1 MVNQHGDAGKLA
13 CTRGGFKRTP
23 WIRLPV
29 GALELSVMPPVP
41 SPARSPTIRW
51 GLCCQFTDALPRFRQ
66 ATATY
71 VQRLAPGLQ
80 REYLADVVAANAI
93 ALLHAIERC
102 AELGI
107 GAFRISSQ
115 FVPLATHPVV
125 GFRVHDLPNAPAVLA
140 AYAAARELAQLRDVR
155 LSFHPDQFVVL
166 GSARGDVVGSSI
178 REMDHHG
185 EIAALLGADTIC
197 LHGGGLVG
205 GAEAAGAR
213 LLDGILRVGDA
224 ARTRLALE
232 NDDRVWSP
240 AALLPLCDRAG
251 VPFIYDVH
259 HHRCLADGTSIADVT
274 AASIATW
281 DRAGREPYF
290 HLSSPRDGWAAKDRR
305 PHADF
310 IDPADFPEE
319 WEGVHATVDLEA
331 KAKEQA
337 IHHLKTTIATYKG
350 H

>member
-1 MVNQHGDAGKLA
+1 MDPPARA
-13 CTRGGFKRTP
+13 
-23 WIRLPV
+23 
-29 GALELSVMPPVP
+29 ALELWLMPFAP
-41 SPARSPTIRW
+41 SLARPPAIRW
-51 GLCCQFTDALPRFRQ
+51 GLCCQFTDAVPRFRQ
-66 ATATY
+66 ATVTY
-71 VQRLAPGLQ
+71 VQRLAPALQ

-125 GFRVHDLPNAPAVLA
+125 GFRVQDLPNAPAILG
-140 AYAAARELAQLRDVR
+140 AYAAARELARLRDVR

-166 GSARGDVVGSSI
+166 GSARADVVHSSV
-178 REMDHHG
+178 REMDHLG
-185 EIAALLGADTIC
+185 EIAALIGADTLC

-213 LLDGILRVGDA
+213 LLDGIRRLGEA
-224 ARTRLALE
+224 ARTRIALE
-232 NDDRVWSP
+232 NDDRVWAP

-259 HHRCLADGTSIADVT
+259 HHRCLGDGMSIADVT
-274 AASIATW
+274 ATSIATW
-281 DRAGREPYF
+281 QLAGREPYF
-290 HLSSPRDGWAAKDRR
+290 HLSSPREGWAAKDRR

-310 IDPADFPEE
+310 IDPADLPEE
-319 WEGVHATVDLEA
+319 WIGVRATVDLEA
-331 KAKEQA
+331 KAKERA
-337 IHHLKTTIATYKG
+337 INRLRGWMAGLTTPNASRRPPTAASPRPA
-350 H
+350 

>member
-1 MVNQHGDAGKLA
+1 MRPA
-13 CTRGGFKRTP
+13 TP
-23 WIRLPV
+23 R
-29 GALELSVMPPVP
+29 SRPP
-41 SPARSPTIRW
+41 STRW

-71 VQRLAPGLQ
+71 VLRLAPSLQ
-80 REYLADVVAANAI
+80 RPYLADVVGANAI

-115 FVPLATHPVV
+115 FVPLATHPAV
-125 GFRVHDLPNAPAVLA
+125 GFRVHELPNADAVLS
-140 AYAAARELAQLRDVR
+140 AYAAARDLARLRDVR

-166 GSARGDVVGSSI
+166 GSARPEVVRSSI
-178 REMDHHG
+178 DEMDHHG
-185 EIAALLGADTIC
+185 EIATLIGADTIC

-213 LLDGILRVGDA
+213 LLDGIARLGEA
-224 ARTRLALE
+224 ARARLALE

-240 AALLPLCDRAG
+240 AALLPLCERAG

-259 HHRCLADGTSIADVT
+259 HHRCLGDGASVADVT
-274 AASIATW
+274 AASVATW
-281 DRAGREPYF
+281 DRVGREPYF
-290 HLSSPRDGWAAKDRR
+290 HLSSPRDGWSARDRR
-305 PHADF
+305 PHADY

-319 WEGVHATVDLEA
+319 WSGIDATVDLEA
-331 KAKEQA
+331 KAKELA
-337 IHHLKTTIATYKG
+337 IDQLRVTMKPVRG
-350 H
+350 RR

>member
-1 MVNQHGDAGKLA
+1 
-13 CTRGGFKRTP
+13 
-23 WIRLPV
+23 
-29 GALELSVMPPVP
+29 MPPR
-41 SPARSPTIRW
+41 SPAPAPRGIRW
-51 GLCCQFTDALPRFRQ
+51 GLCCQFTDASPRFRQ

-71 VQRLAPGLQ
+71 VLRLSPADRRQ
-80 REYLADVVAANAI
+80 YLADVVGANAI

-115 FVPLATHPVV
+115 FVPLATHPTV
-125 GFRVHDLPNAPAVLA
+125 GFDIEGLPNAGSILRCLEAARDLAVL
-140 AYAAARELAQLRDVR
+140 RDIR

-166 GSARGDVVGSSI
+166 GSARPEVVESSV

-185 EIAALLGADTIC
+185 RIAALIGADTIC

-213 LLDGILRVGDA
+213 LLDGIERLSDA
-224 ARTRLALE
+224 ARARLALE
-232 NDDRVWSP
+232 NDDRVWPP

-259 HHRCLADGTSIADVT
+259 HHRCLADGATVADVT
-274 AASIATW
+274 AASMSTW
-281 DRAGREPYF
+281 DRAGREPFF
-290 HLSSPRDGWAAKDRR
+290 HLSSPRDGWSGRDGR
-305 PHADF
+305 PHADY
-310 IDPADFPEE
+310 IDPADVPEE
-319 WEGVHATVDLEA
+319 WKGLTVTVDLEA

-337 IHHLKTTIATYKG
+337 IGRLRSTLG
-350 H
+350 

>member
-1 MVNQHGDAGKLA
+1 MMEF
-13 CTRGGFKRTP
+13 TTP
-23 WIRLPV
+23 
-29 GALELSVMPPVP
+29 P
-41 SPARSPTIRW
+41 SRPAAIRW

-71 VQRLAPGLQ
+71 VLRLAPALQ
-80 REYLADVVAANAI
+80 RNYLADVVAANAI

-115 FVPLATHPVV
+115 FVPLATHPTV
-125 GFRVHDLPNAPAVLA
+125 GFRVHDLPNARAILG
-140 AYAAARELAQLRDVR
+140 AYGAARDLARLRDVR

-166 GSARGDVVGSSI
+166 GSARTEVVQSSV

-185 EIAALLGADTIC
+185 AIAALIGADTIC

-213 LLDGILRVGDA
+213 LLDGIARLGEA
-224 ARTRLALE
+224 ARARVALE

-259 HHRCLADGTSIADVT
+259 HHRCLGDGTRIGDVT
-274 AASIATW
+274 AAAVATW
-281 DRAGREPYF
+281 ERAGREPYF
-290 HLSSPRDGWAAKDRR
+290 HLSSPRDGWSAKDRR

-319 WEGVHATVDLEA
+319 WLGLRATIDLEA
-331 KAKEQA
+331 KAKERA
-337 IHHLKTTIATYKG
+337 IQQLAFG
-350 H
+350 VRR